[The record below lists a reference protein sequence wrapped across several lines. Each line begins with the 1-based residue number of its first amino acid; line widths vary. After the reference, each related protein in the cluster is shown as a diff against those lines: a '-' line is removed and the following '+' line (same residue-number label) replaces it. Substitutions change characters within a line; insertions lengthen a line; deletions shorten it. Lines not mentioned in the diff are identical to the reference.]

1 MRLAIFGVGA
11 MGCLFGAKLAPH
23 ADVTLIGRWQE
34 QIDHLNREPL
44 QIKYPRRARPDKVQL
59 KATNDSQSLEAVDIA
74 LILTKSNRTQRV
86 AFEAAQILD
95 KDGLAIT
102 LQNGLENYTTLRQ
115 YVGDAQA
122 SLGVTAQ
129 GASVESVGV
138 IRYGG
143 GGDTYLATRPDIH
156 ERVERLADLFTR
168 ADIQTRITEDIDSV
182 LWGKLAVNA
191 AINPLT
197 ALLRMTNGDIVI
209 SDWARDL
216 MHEAASEVERV
227 ALAQDIEL
235 PYRDA
240 AQQAEQVARLTGRNR
255 SSMLQD
261 VLRGA
266 ETEIENIN
274 GAIMRRGEI
283 VGVPTPV
290 NAILYRL
297 VKAIDEM
304 RGADT

>member
-1 MRLAIFGVGA
+1 MRIAIFGVGA
-11 MGCLFGAKLAPH
+11 MGGLFGAKLTPH
-23 ADVTLIGRWQE
+23 ADVTLVGRWQE

-44 QIKYPRRARPDKVQL
+44 EVRYPRHSERVSVQL
-59 KATNDSQSLEAVDIA
+59 RATSDPYSLESVDVA

-86 AFEAAQILD
+86 AAEVAQILAD
-95 KDGLAIT
+95 DGLAVT

-115 YVGDAQA
+115 YIGDEHCT
-122 SLGVTAQ
+122 LGVTAQ
-129 GASVESVGV
+129 GAAVESVGV

-143 GGDTYLATRPDIH
+143 VGDTYLATRPDIQQ
-156 ERVERLADLFTR
+156 RVQLLADIFNQ
-168 ADIQTRITEDIDSV
+168 ADIRTHTTEDIEGL
-182 LWGKLAVNA
+182 LWGKLAINA

-197 ALLRMTNGDIVI
+197 ALLRMTNGEIVI

-216 MHEAASEVERV
+216 MHDAATEVER
-227 ALAQDIEL
+227 LAQAQNINL

-283 VGVPTPV
+283 VGVSTPV
-290 NAILYRL
+290 NAMLYRL

-304 RGADT
+304 RGS

>member
-1 MRLAIFGVGA
+1 MRIAIFGVGA
-11 MGCLFGAKLAPH
+11 MGCLFGARLAPH
-23 ADVTLIGRWQE
+23 ADVMLIGHWQQ
-34 QIDHLNREPL
+34 QIDHLNRQPL
-44 QIKYPRRARPDKVQL
+44 QIKYPRRAEMDEVQL
-59 KATNDSQSLEAVDIA
+59 KATTDPASIAPVDIA

-86 AFEAAQILD
+86 AAEAAGILTG
-95 KDGLAIT
+95 DGIAIT
-102 LQNGLENYTTLRQ
+102 LQNGLENYTLLRQ
-115 YVGDAQA
+115 YVGDRRA

-129 GASVESVGV
+129 GAAVEAVGV

-143 GGDTYLATRPDIH
+143 TGDTYLATRPDIH
-156 ERVERLADLFTR
+156 DRVQALAELFNN
-168 ADIQTRITEDIDSV
+168 ADIRTHLTEDIEGI

-197 ALLRMTNGDIVI
+197 ALLRMTNGELVI

-216 MHEAASEVERV
+216 LHEAAVEVQRV
-227 ALAQDIEL
+227 AQAQNIDL

-240 AQQAEQVARLTGRNR
+240 AQQVEQVARLTGQNR

-290 NAILYRL
+290 NAMLYRL

-304 RGADT
+304 RGA